1 MKLVPE
7 VINKF
12 FISSLIALIA
22 TGLRMVGP
30 NLISNGID
38 DGVLKSDYNY
48 VLQQSLF
55 YFITLVLLYFVT
67 SQALL
72 SIGMVG
78 ETYVR
83 RVREKLFRH
92 MSSLDINYFEK
103 NKTGVL
109 VARLTSDM
117 QSLNEFAREG
127 ASSVITALLTIFG
140 AVVAVFLVDV
150 QLSILAFVIMPILA
164 IATKIFRNYADTTY
178 WEVREWIGQVLSSL
192 QEGISG
198 VRVIQAY
205 TDEDT
210 QIKRFKNVNK
220 EHFKANMRSARNIAV
235 YFPFLEFTRVSSIA
249 TVLWF
254 GSQRISEGT
263 LSVGELVALLF
274 YLNYFFD
281 PLIQLSFN
289 YDTLRSAGSSMKKVF
304 SILDEK
310 PNLSKKGEE
319 FPDNDLE
326 KTVEFDNVSFSYGRE
341 NVLHGVSFSIN
352 KGDKIA
358 IVGETGAGKSTIAKL
373 ILRFYLPT
381 NGSMKYFGVDS
392 NDVDEDW
399 VRQNVAFVPQESFLF
414 RGTIREN
421 LMYSKPD
428 FESLEEELSSI
439 GVLDW
444 FDRYENKLDQEVGE
458 RGGNISAGERQFVA
472 LLRAVLAK
480 RKIIVFDEATANLD
494 IESES
499 SILDATEKLL
509 AFQTSIVIAHRL
521 ETVLNAEKLDLS
533 NAKNAAAM
541 SKGTLSIPL
550 GEYDRAMSTLN
561 TLPNNGWAMWRRGI
575 LKVMS
580 GDLAGAKSEMT
591 SLRKLLAELNID
603 ENGGLDYVHAI
614 IAAREGDA
622 GSITSHLSEAFSKS
636 DGAEFK
642 DRVVND
648 VEFLNYSDA
657 IKAAMN

>member
-1 MKLVPE
+1 MNDNTFFRSYKLVSE
-7 VINKF
+7 VKKPF
-12 FISSLIALIA
+12 LYSSLIAMVATLI
-22 TGLRMVGP
+22 RMVGP
-30 NLISNGID
+30 QLISRGID
-38 DGVLKSDYNY
+38 NGVLKADYNY
-48 VLQQSLF
+48 LLEQSF
-55 YFITLVLLYFVT
+55 YYFITLVALYFVA
-67 SQALL
+67 SKALL
-72 SIGMVG
+72 SIGLVG
-78 ETYVR
+78 ELYVK

-92 MSSLDINYFEK
+92 LSSLDINYFEK

-109 VARLTSDM
+109 VARMTSDM

-127 ASSVITALLTIFG
+127 ASSIITALLTIFG
-140 AVVAVFLVDV
+140 AVIAVFLVDV
-150 QLSILAFVIMPILA
+150 QLSILAFVIMPVLG

-205 TDEDT
+205 TDEDS
-210 QIKRFKNVNK
+210 QIKRFKKVNK
-220 EHFKANMRSARNIAV
+220 EHFNANMRSARNIAV

-254 GSQRISEGT
+254 GSQRISQGT

-310 PNLSKKGEE
+310 PNLSKKGDE
-319 FPDNDLE
+319 FPETIQDE
-326 KTVEFDNVSFSYGRE
+326 TVEFENVSFSYGRE
-341 NVLHGVSFSIN
+341 NVLHNVSFSIN
-352 KGDKIA
+352 KGEKIA

-392 NDVDEDW
+392 NNVDEDW
-399 VRQNVAFVPQESFLF
+399 VRDNVAFVPQESFLF

-428 FESLEEELSSI
+428 LESLEEELSSI
-439 GVLDW
+439 GVLEW
-444 FDRYENKLDQEVGE
+444 FNRYEKKLDQEVGE

-521 ETVLNAEKLDLS
+521 ETVLNAEKI
-533 NAKNAAAM
+533 M
-541 SKGTLSIPL
+541 
-550 GEYDRAMSTLN
+550 
-561 TLPNNGWAMWRRGI
+561 
-575 LKVMS
+575 VM
-580 GDLAGAKSEMT
+580 
-591 SLRKLLAELNID
+591 
-603 ENGGLDYVHAI
+603 ENGNLIGFD
-614 IAAREGDA
+614 
-622 GSITSHLSEAFSKS
+622 SHENLLKENKTYTELFS
-636 DGAEFK
+636 AWNL
-642 DRVVND
+642 VN
-648 VEFLNYSDA
+648 EN
-657 IKAAMN
+657 

>member
-399 VRQNVAFVPQESFLF
+399 VRENVAFVPQESFLF

-428 FESLEEELSSI
+428 LESLEEELSSI

-521 ETVLNAEKLDLS
+521 ETVLNAEKI
-533 NAKNAAAM
+533 M
-541 SKGTLSIPL
+541 
-550 GEYDRAMSTLN
+550 
-561 TLPNNGWAMWRRGI
+561 
-575 LKVMS
+575 VM
-580 GDLAGAKSEMT
+580 
-591 SLRKLLAELNID
+591 
-603 ENGGLDYVHAI
+603 ENGNLIGFD
-614 IAAREGDA
+614 
-622 GSITSHLSEAFSKS
+622 SHNNLLKNNQTYKDLFS
-636 DGAEFK
+636 AWNL
-642 DRVVND
+642 VND
-648 VEFLNYSDA
+648 L
-657 IKAAMN
+657 

>member
-1 MKLVPE
+1 MYLRIEIYSWKNRKCKIKLKDKTFSRSMKLVPE

-319 FPDNDLE
+319 FPDDDLE
-326 KTVEFDNVSFSYGRE
+326 QTVEFDNVSFSYGRE

-399 VRQNVAFVPQESFLF
+399 VRENVAFVPQESFLF

-521 ETVLNAEKLDLS
+521 ETVLNAEKI
-533 NAKNAAAM
+533 M
-541 SKGTLSIPL
+541 
-550 GEYDRAMSTLN
+550 
-561 TLPNNGWAMWRRGI
+561 
-575 LKVMS
+575 VM
-580 GDLAGAKSEMT
+580 
-591 SLRKLLAELNID
+591 
-603 ENGGLDYVHAI
+603 ENGNLIGFD
-614 IAAREGDA
+614 
-622 GSITSHLSEAFSKS
+622 SHNNLLKNNQTYKDLFS
-636 DGAEFK
+636 AWNL
-642 DRVVND
+642 VND
-648 VEFLNYSDA
+648 L
-657 IKAAMN
+657 